1 MLPRS
6 RRMWYDSYVAVMEF
20 QMLLMAAV
28 VAIRRLHSLAP
39 GLADV
44 DKPPLKTPK
53 IDSMRRLTLYKKD
66 NNYKSRRVNA
76 CRRRECEESNDA
88 VVARV

>member
-1 MLPRS
+1 MRL
-6 RRMWYDSYVAVMEF
+6 WYDSYVAVMEF
-20 QMLLMAAV
+20 QMLLVAGV
-28 VAIRRLHSLAP
+28 VAIRLLHSLAP
-39 GLADV
+39 GGLADV
-44 DKPPLKTPK
+44 DKPPLKTSK

-76 CRRRECEESNDA
+76 CRRKECEESNDA

>member
-1 MLPRS
+1 MRL
-6 RRMWYDSYVAVMEF
+6 WYDSYVAVMEF
-20 QMLLMAAV
+20 QMLLAVV

-39 GLADV
+39 GGLADV

-53 IDSMRRLTLYKKD
+53 IDSMRRLSLYKKD
-66 NNYKSRRVNA
+66 NNYKSRRANA
-76 CRRRECEESNDA
+76 CRRKECEESNNA